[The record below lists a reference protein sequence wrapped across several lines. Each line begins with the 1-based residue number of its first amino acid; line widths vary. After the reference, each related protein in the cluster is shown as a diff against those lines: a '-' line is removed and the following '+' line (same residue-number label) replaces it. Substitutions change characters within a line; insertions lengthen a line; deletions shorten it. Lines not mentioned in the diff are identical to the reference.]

1 MHCFRSTDSNTY
13 TISVNGTSTSSFAIS
28 TSDVSA
34 AVTAIN
40 LISSTTGVTATATTD
55 NKVLL
60 ADADGDDIT
69 IENADSD
76 SGLKVFTV
84 GLDQS
89 TTAGSEVSLA
99 AVNGNDSTR
108 VVGTLRLTSDNDF
121 SVTQSGTAIRDM
133 SQRDQAP
140 STTLPG
146 LVLQALQMHRTAWQ
160 FSMARLTRFRLLEV
174 PSALSTI
181 A

>member
-1 MHCFRSTDSNTY
+1 MAHLHQALRSVLVMSLLRLPR
-13 TISVNGTSTSSFAIS
+13 F
-28 TSDVSA
+28 
-34 AVTAIN
+34 N

-60 ADADGDDIT
+60 ADAEGDDIT

-99 AVNGNDSTR
+99 AANGNDSTR

-121 SVTQSGTAIRDM
+121 SVSQSGTA
-133 SQRDQAP
+133 SQGYLATG
-140 STTLPG
+140 S
-146 LVLQALQMHRTAWQ
+146 
-160 FSMARLTRFRLLEV
+160 
-174 PSALSTI
+174 SAFNNLAGISFASATDKI
-181 A
+181 